1 MPSIELILSAFL
13 LLTFIAA
20 IISMRLKV
28 PYTLILVLTGVLIT
42 VVVALLALQGSPI
55 QAPMRT
61 VIAQFQSI
69 YNLLIQ
75 GGGGGL
81 YVGLIVPPLIFEAM
95 IHIRGSDL
103 KTVIKPSLALGNSWR
118 SHSHS
123 SYRLDFMAGY
133 WSLRVRF
140 ISIRCV
146 NRPN

>member
-20 IISMRLKV
+20 IISIRLKV

-42 VVVALLALQGSPI
+42 VVVALLAVQGSPI

-81 YVGLIVPPLIFEAM
+81 YVGSLF
-95 IHIRGSDL
+95 R
-103 KTVIKPSLALGNSWR
+103 PSYS
-118 SHSHS
+118 
-123 SYRLDFMAGY
+123 
-133 WSLRVRF
+133 
-140 ISIRCV
+140 
-146 NRPN
+146 RP